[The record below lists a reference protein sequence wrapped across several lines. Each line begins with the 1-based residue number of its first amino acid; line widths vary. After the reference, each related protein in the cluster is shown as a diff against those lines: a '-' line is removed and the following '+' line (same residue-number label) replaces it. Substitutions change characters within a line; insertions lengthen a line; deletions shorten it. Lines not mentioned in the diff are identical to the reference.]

1 MSYKT
6 EVSSK
11 IQPTCYMIIKS
22 GYKWDSMYQ
31 NIRRFVNK
39 CHFCQ
44 ISSCTIRK
52 DTITHHI
59 KSSKPLE
66 R

>member
-1 MSYKT
+1 
-6 EVSSK
+6 
-11 IQPTCYMIIKS
+11 MIIKS

-31 NIRRFVNK
+31 DVRRFVNK
-39 CHFCQ
+39 YHVCQ
-44 ISSCTIRK
+44 ISSSKIRK

-59 KSSKPLE
+59 KSNKPLE